1 MRYGAL
7 FILVLLVAPRLWC
20 QGLGAPH
27 YPERLRADLE
37 VLKAAIQEAH
47 PAPYRYITR
56 GELDSAFDALADSLY
71 TPLSSD
77 GFLARLLPVL
87 QRIGDANLD
96 VQLDAAT
103 EQRLLAQATLL
114 PFRVR
119 LIEGDVYI
127 AEELKGFRTF
137 PQGSRLISVDGL
149 ATHRLI
155 AGMSAWVVRDGANET
170 LRLRV
175 IEERF
180 AWLFLLAFGY
190 SGSYAVEVEA
200 PDGRRLEEVVV
211 GMRLEDIERSRKP
224 DGLAMHP
231 WQSTWDPAAGALWV
245 SIRSL
250 DPLVLEGS
258 GQKPRAFI
266 DAMLREL
273 KDNRARVL
281 VLDLRGCGGRE
292 LGMAELVFS
301 AIATDPFRVVESMY
315 VSAAQLTALAGV
327 AEIPVEHLASV
338 QHNYLPAR
346 HGTAMLHPDDPRL
359 QDVAPHRHAYQ
370 GKVYVVCD
378 GATRDAGAAVVM
390 LAKRSGRA
398 RVVGEETGTNAHSF
412 TGGRELMVTA
422 PNTGVRL
429 RIPLV
434 RYVPSGVAAGEAD
447 RGEAPHH
454 LVSPQPWGVAKGRD
468 TVRLAL
474 MRMIRELQ

>member
-7 FILVLLVAPRLWC
+7 FILALLVVPRICC

-37 VLKAAIQEAH
+37 LLRTAIQEAH
-47 PAPYRYITR
+47 PAPYRYLTR
-56 GELDSAFDALADSLY
+56 EEFDSAFDALSDSLY
-71 TPLSSD
+71 TPLSSQ

-103 EQRLLAQATLL
+103 EQRLLEQATML

-119 LIEGDVYI
+119 LIEGEAYI

-137 PQGSRLISVDGL
+137 PPGSRLISVNGL
-149 ATHRLI
+149 ATDRLI
-155 AGMSAWVVRDGANET
+155 TGMAAWVVRDGANET
-170 LRLRV
+170 LRQRV

-180 AWLFLLAFGY
+180 AWLFLLAFGC
-190 SGSYAVEVEA
+190 SASYTVEVEA
-200 PDGRRLEEVVV
+200 PDGRRIEEAVM
-211 GMRLEDIERSRKP
+211 GMRMEDIERSRKP
-224 DGLAMHP
+224 DGLPMHP
-231 WQSTWDPAAGALWV
+231 WQSTWDPEAGALYV
-245 SIRSL
+245 SMRSL
-250 DPLVLEGS
+250 DPEALEAS

-273 KDNRARVL
+273 RDNRASVL

-301 AIATDPFRVVESMY
+301 AIAKAPFRVVEGMH
-315 VSAAQLTALAGV
+315 VSATQLTSLAGV
-327 AEIPVEHLASV
+327 AEIPVEHLAAV
-338 QHNYLPAR
+338 QQDYLPPR
-346 HGTAMLHPDDPRL
+346 NGTAMLHPDDPRL
-359 QDVAPHRHAYQ
+359 LDVAPHRHAYQ
-370 GKVYVVCD
+370 GKVHVVCD

-398 RVVGEETGTNAHSF
+398 HVVGEETGTNAHGF
-412 TGGRELMVTA
+412 TGGRELLITA
-422 PNTGVRL
+422 PNTGIRL

-434 RYVPSGVAAGEAD
+434 RYVPSGVADGEAD

-454 LVSPQPWGVAKGRD
+454 QVSPQPWGVAKGRD